1 MSQSVAAPE
10 IRILPE
16 DRARVAGDCS
26 IEDIVAAPPAAS
38 RALLPRRKLAAAAIV
53 TAGIAASFALAGM
66 GGEAAPSAEAALAVV
81 AAPKQVWIDIAQP
94 LQLYALPAPELDK
107 KPRLYTARR
116 HGAGTGRQDTLV
128 FGSPDGREPHVR
140 MNIYRAGAEAAPAP
154 AFFVELARRAAEDGA
169 AILRSGQPTPLE
181 TRFGGFEAA
190 DATLSGPR
198 GEAACLGFRLMS
210 DAPALRLSGFACGTD
225 TTPLD
230 RGALACILDRLDL
243 VSAGE
248 DIALRRFFV
257 EAEQRRGAGCGPS
270 RTGSGGK
277 PQLRGTQNGI
287 GPDKKAA
294 KPNA

>member
-1 MSQSVAAPE
+1 MDQSLAAPE

-16 DRARVAGDCS
+16 DRARVASDCS
-26 IEDIVAAPPAAS
+26 IEEIITVSPAAA

-53 TAGIAASFALAGM
+53 TAGIAASFALSGM
-66 GGEAAPSAEAALAVV
+66 RGEATPSAEAALAVV
-81 AAPKQVWIDIAQP
+81 AAPKQVWVDIAQP

-107 KPRLYTARR
+107 KPRVYTARR
-116 HGAGTGRQDTLV
+116 HGAGAGRQDTLV
-128 FGSPDGREPHVR
+128 FGSLDGREPYVR
-140 MNIYRAGAEAAPAP
+140 MNIYRAGAEAASAA

-169 AILRSGQPTPLE
+169 AILRSGQPTPLP

-190 DATLSGPR
+190 DATLAGPR

-210 DAPALRLSGFACGTD
+210 DTPALRISGYACGTD
-225 TTPLD
+225 AAPLD

-270 RTGSGGK
+270 RTSAGGK

-294 KPNA
+294 KPSV